1 MKHPISPDTSGLYE
15 KIWNFVREQL
25 SVRYPFFRRL
35 LWNFSFQESSE
46 TSSAGTDGRV
56 IYFCPNFL
64 IKTFQDDPDT
74 LEKLF
79 LHMLYHCLF
88 LHLILEIPS
97 DVQRWNRACDL
108 AVYRLIRHE
117 KKEYRPAILYS
128 QNPELPE
135 TCAMDDHQFWKQA
148 DRKKLLEQM
157 KNLWNNSYGTGGFG
171 LYGSDG
177 RGTSPGSLQE
187 EISLREKHRYDFHRF
202 LRHFAVHREELHT
215 DTDRSEEHTS
225 ELQSR
230 E

>member
-46 TSSAGTDGRV
+46 TSSAGTDGNV
-56 IYFCPNFL
+56 IYFCPDFL

-97 DVQRWNRACDL
+97 DAQRWDQACDL
-108 AVYRLIRHE
+108 AVYRLIHHE
-117 KKEYRPAILYS
+117 KKNIVRLYFIRRILS
-128 QNPELPE
+128 
-135 TCAMDDHQFWKQA
+135 C
-148 DRKKLLEQM
+148 RKPVQWM
-157 KNLWNNSYGTGGFG
+157 I
-171 LYGSDG
+171 
-177 RGTSPGSLQE
+177 
-187 EISLREKHRYDFHRF
+187 ISSGNRLT
-202 LRHFAVHREELHT
+202 V
-215 DTDRSEEHTS
+215 RSFS
-225 ELQSR
+225 NR
-230 E
+230 

>member
-46 TSSAGTDGRV
+46 TSSAGTDGSV
-56 IYFCPNFL
+56 IYFCPDFL

-97 DVQRWNRACDL
+97 EAQRWDQACDL
-108 AVYRLIRHE
+108 AVYRLIHHE

-157 KNLWNNSYGTGGFG
+157 KNLWNNSYGTGGFS
-171 LYGSDG
+171 LYGSNG
-177 RGTSPGSLQE
+177 R
-187 EISLREKHRYDFHRF
+187 
-202 LRHFAVHREELHT
+202 A
-215 DTDRSEEHTS
+215 
-225 ELQSR
+225 
-230 E
+230 